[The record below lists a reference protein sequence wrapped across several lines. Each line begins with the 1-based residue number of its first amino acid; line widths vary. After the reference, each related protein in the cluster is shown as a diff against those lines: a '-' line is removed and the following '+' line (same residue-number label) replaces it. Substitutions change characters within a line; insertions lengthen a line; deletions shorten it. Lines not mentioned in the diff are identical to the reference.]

1 MMYVHV
7 YLSTPIKPGCC
18 SLISKRILH
27 EYPKPSENS
36 PVLEA
41 TGGTELVVPNEAWLA
56 SRWIYLVFFFC
67 GEPIPPWPGGLA
79 YLAVRLRGK
88 AEKRPD
94 KRLTHSEDEEQ

>member
-1 MMYVHV
+1 MHVHV
-7 YLSTPIKPGCC
+7 YLSVPIKPGCC
-18 SLISKRILH
+18 SLISKQVFH

-41 TGGTELVVPNEAWLA
+41 TGGTELGVPDEAWLA
-56 SRWIYLVFFFC
+56 SRWVYLVFFFC